1 MIFEIDSSIS
11 DFLKNETGNRDL
23 TMKCLKKV
31 EALLLN
37 ASDGKNVIFF
47 EDIEIIESLIDCGK
61 FSEPTGYFLEYLRE
75 NFASTGSFIELTSRH
90 IKIVLECE
98 PEIIINDKNHT
109 VVTLPIFKLDQ
120 SFFGK
125 SVLLTE
131 NLVDGKF
138 YKRMTQCYC
147 KNYGQNIDF
156 DFELKHGGG
165 NSTGT
170 VFKET
175 FNNQDKNCLCIVDS
189 DKSHPEC
196 NFKETAKSVLD
207 EHNNSDLAKFISD
220 FYILE
225 VKEAENLIPTEVI
238 EKVIDPQQTDNF
250 NTYKSLSNEG
260 AQFFDC
266 KKGINRRSFSKNRDQ
281 LHLEFWRKELEGI
294 DPNANDFLSQIANK
308 PAGCMTNCT
317 GCLNRNCKQPYCGG
331 IGSKILDNSIDIIN
345 NDEQYSLREN
355 IQKEWETIAKKI
367 ITWSIVQPEYRF
379 S

>member
-11 DFLKNETGNRDL
+11 NFLKNETGNRDL

-109 VVTLPIFKLDQ
+109 IVTLPISKLDQ

-138 YKRMTQCYC
+138 YKRITQCYC
-147 KNYGQNIDF
+147 NNCGQNIDF

-165 NSTGT
+165 HTTGT
-170 VFKET
+170 VFNET
-175 FNNQDKNCLCIVDS
+175 FSNKDKNCLCIVDS

-196 NFKETAKSVLD
+196 NCKETAKAVVT
-207 EHNNSDLAKFISD
+207 EYNNSDIAKFISD
-220 FYILE
+220 YYILE
-225 VKEAENLIPTEVI
+225 VKEAENLIPQEVVDKI
-238 EKVIDPQQTDNF
+238 IAPQLIDNLDI
-250 NTYKSLSNEG
+250 YKKLSNKG

-266 KKGINRRSFSKNRDQ
+266 KKGINRKFLIKTRDTKK
-281 LHLEFWRKELEGI
+281 LNFWKEELQGI
-294 DPNANDFLSQIANK
+294 DNNAEQIFSNINDN
-308 PAGCMTNCT
+308 PTNCT
-317 GCLNRNCKQPYCGG
+317 GICNECPNKSCRQLYWGG
-331 IGSKILDNSIDIIN
+331 IGNKILDNSIENIN
-345 NDEQYSLREN
+345 KNEHYSLREN

-379 S
+379 M